1 MRRDE
6 LPMEQMPVTRSLARW
21 RTVTRQKRLRTT
33 MTCIGLMRYV
43 LMTAAA
49 LLMFFIPGSPVTT
62 VQAQGGLQVIASG
75 LDNPRGLT
83 FGADGALYV
92 AEAGRGGTSALC
104 APDPGTGANRCYGA
118 TGAVTRI
125 TGIGAQQR
133 VVTGLPSIAPAG
145 GD

>member
-1 MRRDE
+1 MRKTT
-6 LPMEQMPVTRSLARW
+6 LSLAAFAAVTLFFTPSASLIAQSS
-21 RTVTRQKRLRTT
+21 RT
-33 MTCIGLMRYV
+33 
-43 LMTAAA
+43 
-49 LLMFFIPGSPVTT
+49 
-62 VQAQGGLQVIASG
+62 VIASG
-75 LDNPRGLT
+75 LDNPRGLA

-104 APDPGTGANRCYGA
+104 APDPGTGANRCYGP

-145 GD
+145 GDLA